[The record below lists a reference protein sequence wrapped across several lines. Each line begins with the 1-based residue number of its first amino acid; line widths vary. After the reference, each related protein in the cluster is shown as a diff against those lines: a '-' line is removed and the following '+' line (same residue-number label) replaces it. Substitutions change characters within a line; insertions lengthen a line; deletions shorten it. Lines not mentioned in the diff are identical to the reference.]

1 MIRHF
6 PMKGIAIVLLSTI
19 LVFALMAC
27 TGPQGESG
35 LPGLPGNPG
44 NPGESG
50 PPGSAGDSGK
60 PGLPGN
66 PGNPGAPGPPGAQG
80 PPGEPGLNGV
90 SPQAAITVSK
100 NTLATS
106 DDPFAIWGSGFLP
119 GEPVT
124 LTLQVGQDAQ
134 IVLGGATGAQ
144 VTANGVG
151 AFSASFD
158 EVGGSDSSQSQ
169 AVGQRGFLA
178 SGADGSMASAP
189 IKSVTSAIPALSVG
203 SSLSV
208 AATAVGNPI
217 MIWGAGFEAGEAVT
231 VIALAAAQGGNDRIL
246 VGGNAND
253 SGAFSLEA
261 PNPVAAGVYSL
272 QAVGNMGS
280 SASGVLVVVEEK

>member
-1 MIRHF
+1 M
-6 PMKGIAIVLLSTI
+6 
-19 LVFALMAC
+19 
-27 TGPQGESG
+27 
-35 LPGLPGNPG
+35 
-44 NPGESG
+44 
-50 PPGSAGDSGK
+50 
-60 PGLPGN
+60 
-66 PGNPGAPGPPGAQG
+66 
-80 PPGEPGLNGV
+80 
-90 SPQAAITVSK
+90 
-100 NTLATS
+100 
-106 DDPFAIWGSGFLP
+106 
-119 GEPVT
+119 
-124 LTLQVGQDAQ
+124 TLQVGQDAQ

-144 VTANGVG
+144 ITANGVG

-169 AVGQRGFLA
+169 TLGQRGFLA

-189 IKSVTSAIPALSVG
+189 VKIVRSAIPEISVD
-203 SSLSV
+203 SSLAV

-231 VIALAAAQGGNDRIL
+231 VIAVAAAQGGNDRIL

>member
-1 MIRHF
+1 MIGHF
-6 PMKGIAIVLLSTI
+6 PMKGIAIALLSTI
-19 LVFALMAC
+19 LVFALLAC

-50 PPGSAGDSGK
+50 PQGGPGAAGK

-80 PPGEPGLNGV
+80 SPGPSGLDGV

-100 NTLATS
+100 STLATS

-124 LTLQVGQDAQ
+124 LTLQVGQDSQ
-134 IVLGGATGAQ
+134 IVLGGAAGAQ

-158 EVGGSDSSQSQ
+158 EVGGSDNSQAQ

-189 IKSVTSAIPALSVG
+189 VKVVRSAVPEMSVD
-203 SSLSV
+203 SSLAV

-217 MIWGAGFEAGEAVT
+217 MVWGAGFESGEAVT
-231 VIALAAAQGGNDRIL
+231 VIAIAAAQGGNDRIL

-253 SGAFSLEA
+253 SGAFALEA
-261 PNPVAAGVYSL
+261 PNPIAVGVYSL
-272 QAVGNMGS
+272 SAVGNMGS

>member
-1 MIRHF
+1 M
-6 PMKGIAIVLLSTI
+6 
-19 LVFALMAC
+19 
-27 TGPQGESG
+27 
-35 LPGLPGNPG
+35 
-44 NPGESG
+44 
-50 PPGSAGDSGK
+50 
-60 PGLPGN
+60 
-66 PGNPGAPGPPGAQG
+66 
-80 PPGEPGLNGV
+80 NGV

-189 IKSVTSAIPALSVG
+189 IKIVRSAIPEMSVD

>member
-1 MIRHF
+1 MRSHF
-6 PMKGIAIVLLSTI
+6 PMKGIAIALLSTV
-19 LVFALMAC
+19 LVFALIAC

-35 LPGLPGNPG
+35 LAGLPGNPG
-44 NPGESG
+44 NPGEPG
-50 PPGSAGDSGK
+50 PAGAPGDPGK
-60 PGLPGN
+60 AGLPGN
-66 PGNPGAPGPPGAQG
+66 PGNPGAAGPPGAQG
-80 PPGEPGLNGV
+80 AQGAQGLSGV
-90 SPQAAITVSK
+90 SPQAAIVVSK

-106 DDPFAIWGSGFLP
+106 DDAFAIWGSGFLP

-124 LTLQVGQDAQ
+124 LTLQVGQDEQ

-151 AFSASFD
+151 AFSASYD
-158 EVGGSDSSQSQ
+158 EVGGSDSSQAQ

-189 IKSVTSAIPALSVG
+189 VKIVRSAVPEMSVD

-231 VIALAAAQGGNDRIL
+231 VIAIAAAQGGNDRIL

-261 PNPVAAGVYSL
+261 PNPVATGVYSL

>member
-6 PMKGIAIVLLSTI
+6 PMKGIAIALLSTVV
-19 LVFALMAC
+19 VFALLAC
-27 TGPQGESG
+27 TGAQGESG

-44 NPGESG
+44 NPGEPG
-50 PPGSAGDSGK
+50 PLGAPGDSGK
-60 PGLPGN
+60 AGLPGN

-80 PPGEPGLNGV
+80 PQGPSGLDGV
-90 SPQAAITVSK
+90 SPQAAIMVSK

-106 DDPFAIWGSGFLP
+106 GDTFAIWGSGFLP

-134 IVLGGATGAQ
+134 IVLGGAAGAQ

-158 EVGGSDSSQSQ
+158 DVGGSDSSQSQ
-169 AVGQRGFLA
+169 ALGQRGFLA

-189 IKSVTSAIPALSVG
+189 VKIVRSAIPEMSVD
-203 SSLSV
+203 SSLAV

-217 MIWGAGFEAGEAVT
+217 MIWGAGFQAGEAVT
-231 VIALAAAQGGNDRIL
+231 VIAVAAAQGGNDRIL

-261 PNPVAAGVYSL
+261 PNPVAVGVYSL

>member
-1 MIRHF
+1 MRSHF
-6 PMKGIAIVLLSTI
+6 PMKGIAIALLSTVI
-19 LVFALMAC
+19 VFALLAC
-27 TGPQGESG
+27 TGPQGEPG

-44 NPGESG
+44 NPGEPGPQG
-50 PPGSAGDSGK
+50 PPGDPGK

-80 PPGEPGLNGV
+80 PQGEPGTPGV

-100 NTLATS
+100 SMLATEGDAFS
-106 DDPFAIWGSGFLP
+106 IWGSGFRP

-124 LTLQVGQDAQ
+124 LTLQVGQDSQ

-158 EVGGSDSSQSQ
+158 DVGGSDSLQQQ

-189 IKSVTSAIPALSVG
+189 VKIVRAAVPEASVD
-203 SSLSV
+203 SSLLAG
-208 AATAVGNPI
+208 AAVVGNPI
-217 MIWGAGFEAGEAVT
+217 MIWGAGFSPSEAVT
-231 VIALAAAQGGNDRIL
+231 IIAVAAAQGGNDRIL

-253 SGAFSLEA
+253 SGAFALEA
-261 PNPVAAGVYSL
+261 PNPIDAGVYSL
-272 QAVGNMGS
+272 HAVGNMGS
-280 SASGVLVVVEEK
+280 SANAVLVIQAEK

>member
-6 PMKGIAIVLLSTI
+6 PMKGIAIALLSTVV
-19 LVFALMAC
+19 VFALLAC
-27 TGPQGESG
+27 TGAQGESG

-44 NPGESG
+44 SPGEPG
-50 PPGSAGDSGK
+50 PQGAPGDSGK
-60 PGLPGN
+60 AGLPGN

-80 PPGEPGLNGV
+80 PQGPSGLDGV
-90 SPQAAITVSK
+90 SPQAAIMVSK

-144 VTANGVG
+144 ITANGVG

-158 EVGGSDSSQSQ
+158 DVGGSDSSQSQ
-169 AVGQRGFLA
+169 ALGQRGFLA

-189 IKSVTSAIPALSVG
+189 VKIVRSAIPEISVD
-203 SSLSV
+203 SSLAV

-231 VIALAAAQGGNDRIL
+231 VIAVAAAQGGNDRIL